1 MKTATNTAIQQFDD
15 LISEAALI
23 EKTGYTKSALKHL
36 RKTGTIKKWSTI
48 NGKKLM
54 YSKTEIA
61 SLLNQN

>member
-1 MKTATNTAIQQFDD
+1 MKTANSKAIEQFED
-15 LISEAALI
+15 LISENALM

-36 RKTGTIKKWSTI
+36 RKTGKIQKWSTI

-61 SLLNQN
+61 SLLIQA